1 MTTAALRSATLSARA
16 ALAALLVLFL
26 LLAFLAPLIAPQNVL
41 DPAAIDVLDAETV
54 PGWAHWFGTDMQGR
68 DMLSAILYGLRISIA
83 VALVAMIMSCILGS
97 LLGAAAGAFGGW
109 TDAIVMRAADL
120 QLAFPALL
128 TALLI
133 EGVIAA
139 ATGGRP
145 DAFGFWTVA
154 FSIGLTY
161 WAQYARAVRA
171 AAIAESTKDY
181 VLAARMSGMSTWRL
195 LTRELLPNVAV
206 PLAPIA
212 AVNFACAIM
221 AEATLSFLGIG
232 LQPSHPSLGTLL
244 RLGNDAALSLPWI
257 LAFPAA
263 VLAILTVSANLFGDE
278 ISRGTSQ

>member
-1 MTTAALRSATLSARA
+1 
-16 ALAALLVLFL
+16 
-26 LLAFLAPLIAPQNVL
+26 
-41 DPAAIDVLDAETV
+41 
-54 PGWAHWFGTDMQGR
+54 
-68 DMLSAILYGLRISIA
+68 MLSAILYGLRISIA
-83 VALVAMIMSCILGS
+83 VALIAVIMSCILGS

-154 FSIGLTY
+154 FSIGLSY
-161 WAQYARAVRA
+161 WAQYARAVRS

-221 AEATLSFLGIG
+221 AEATCPGSSPFP
-232 LQPSHPSLGTLL
+232 LQSSP
-244 RLGNDAALSLPWI
+244 
-257 LAFPAA
+257 F
-263 VLAILTVSANLFGDE
+263 
-278 ISRGTSQ
+278 